1 MLRDGKKWGFM
12 RFCLQVTVA
21 IMAGALST
29 GALAHEEGLEGSEW
43 GVVGDPETGGRYIS
57 FAGQG
62 RLFGFGGCNR
72 LNGTYA
78 QHDGQLTISEIA
90 TTRMACETEIMRR
103 EAEFI
108 EMLGKVRGAKTDHTL
123 LLLLDET
130 GSDLR
135 TLTRRSPELPSTE
148 E

>member
-1 MLRDGKKWGFM
+1 M

-21 IMAGALST
+21 IVAGALST
-29 GALAHEEGLEGSEW
+29 SALAHEEKLEGSEW
-43 GVVGDPETGGRYIS
+43 GMVGDPETGGRFIS

-72 LNGTYA
+72 LNGTYT
-78 QHDGQLTISEIA
+78 QHDGHLTISDIA
-90 TTRMACETEIMRR
+90 TTRMGCDADIMRR

-108 EMLGKVRGAKTDHTL
+108 AMLGKVRGAKADHTL
-123 LLLLDET
+123 LLLLDEA

-135 TLTRRSPELPSTE
+135 TLIRRSPEPPSTE